1 MYNPRNNR
9 VHFEPSPGG
18 EVFIHRRTRSVNRG
32 ARQGRSRSRTRS
44 AERVHTL
51 WDESA
56 IDMQGRERAA
66 GREGYDQ
73 LYRENHILKLQLREL
88 EDDNRQQRT
97 YAEKLQRENQELR
110 RSIESTSDSE
120 ARRSNKLRDAR
131 KKSALLEVENS
142 NLTTRVRDLTRQLK
156 DALESKTR
164 FVGNE
169 IESLK
174 QQVQEWRRRYE
185 DAARRIDRM
194 RENLDEHIAVNQAMQ
209 TERDALR
216 RENDRLR
223 RRVAV

>member
-1 MYNPRNNR
+1 
-9 VHFEPSPGG
+9 
-18 EVFIHRRTRSVNRG
+18 
-32 ARQGRSRSRTRS
+32 
-44 AERVHTL
+44 
-51 WDESA
+51 
-56 IDMQGRERAA
+56 MQGRERAA
-66 GREGYDQ
+66 SREGYDQ
-73 LYRENHILKLQLREL
+73 LYRENHLLKLQLREL

-120 ARRSNKLRDAR
+120 ARRSNKLREAR

-156 DALESKTR
+156 DALDSKTR

-174 QQVQEWRRRYE
+174 QQVLEWRRRYE
-185 DAARRIDRM
+185 DANRRIDRM
-194 RENLDEHIAVNQAMQ
+194 RDNLDEHIAANQVIV
-209 TERDALR
+209 TERDTLR

-223 RRVAV
+223 RRVPI